1 MSAWNLLKKLVGP
14 SDQLPIDLPGTE
26 TAQIP
31 HGRRRRLVP
40 IVVLAG
46 AVVLVMGVS
55 AAALAGH
62 KAPRVVASTTLA
74 KRGADSTTYRT
85 KTSVDSISTTTV
97 GATTTVPPITT
108 TIHVVPPTST
118 VPVTSTPTTQA
129 PPTTEAATA
138 NLRIS
143 PPVADFPSTPPPY
156 WPMPIVH
163 VTITNTGGAAVSF
176 IVVHPVGVYS
186 VPSNTCANLA
196 PGQSCGADVQF
207 CPTSPG
213 HYVNVLSVTGQGAIT
228 NSPLQASA
236 TLDGTA
242 T

>member
-1 MSAWNLLKKLVGP
+1 M
-14 SDQLPIDLPGTE
+14 
-26 TAQIP
+26 P
-31 HGRRRRLVP
+31 HGRPRRRLVS
-40 IVVLAG
+40 IVVLAC
-46 AVVLVMGVS
+46 AVVVVMGVS
-55 AAALAGH
+55 AAALVGQKTA
-62 KAPRVVASTTLA
+62 RVVASTTLV
-74 KRGADSTTYRT
+74 KRGADSTTYPT
-85 KTSVDSISTTTV
+85 KTTVDSISTTTV
-97 GATTTVPPITT
+97 GATTTVPTT
-108 TIHVVPPTST
+108 TTAARAVPPPTT
-118 VPVTSTPTTQA
+118 TPPVTSTPTTQA

-138 NLRIS
+138 SLRIS
-143 PPVADFPSTPPPY
+143 PSMADFPQTPPPY

-163 VTITNTGGAAVSF
+163 VTITNTGGAAVSS

-213 HYVNVLSVTGQGAIT
+213 HYVNALSVTGQVAVT
-228 NSPLQASA
+228 KSPLQASA

>member
-1 MSAWNLLKKLVGP
+1 MS
-14 SDQLPIDLPGTE
+14 
-26 TAQIP
+26 
-31 HGRRRRLVP
+31 

-55 AAALAGH
+55 AAALVGH
-62 KAPRVVASTTLA
+62 KTPRVVASTTLV
-74 KRGADSTTYRT
+74 KGGADSTTYRT

-97 GATTTVPPITT
+97 GAITTVPATTT
-108 TIHVVPPTST
+108 TIRVVPPTT
-118 VPVTSTPTTQA
+118 TAPVTSTPTAKA
-129 PPTTEAATA
+129 PTTTEAATA

-176 IVVHPVGVYS
+176 VVVHPVGVYS

-213 HYVNVLSVTGQGAIT
+213 HYVNVLSVTGESAVT
-228 NSPLQASA
+228 KSPLQASA